1 MTGLNVELKPQKRKR
16 EQESTSNSGCVGE
29 KRELV
34 ETQTFLVVACDGWCG
49 GGPNFPL
56 RRGKQHVLMENEKE
70 NLKATTKIKE
80 SFPSHPERIPK
91 SEEKVPE
98 AGDRDIPGR
107 CHGA

>member
-1 MTGLNVELKPQKRKR
+1 MTGLNVELKPQK
-16 EQESTSNSGCVGE
+16 E
-29 KRELV
+29 KENRNRQATPGV
-34 ETQTFLVVACDGWCG
+34 EVVACDGNAAAVRWR
-49 GGPNFPL
+49 PNFPL

-98 AGDRDIPGR
+98 AGDRGIPGR